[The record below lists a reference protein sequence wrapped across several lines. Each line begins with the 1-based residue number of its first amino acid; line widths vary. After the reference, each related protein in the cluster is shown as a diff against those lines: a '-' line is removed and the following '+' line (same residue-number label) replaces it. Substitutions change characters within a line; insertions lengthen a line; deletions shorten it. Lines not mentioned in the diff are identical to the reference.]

1 MEDWKADAAFQR
13 RRRLDKGRWIKSQKR
28 LWSMSR
34 WHVHYHQG
42 GEPKEEKEEEKKSD
56 GIKHFRV
63 LFRQEARTRVS

>member
-1 MEDWKADAAFQR
+1 
-13 RRRLDKGRWIKSQKR
+13 
-28 LWSMSR
+28 MSR